1 MDPLRRRVGFQGGGM
16 DAGATGGGF
25 GMGVGGVGA
34 NPSGKGDTGLGG
46 NKGGKKNG
54 KKDGTKKDSTK
65 KDRTKELK
73 ALDKI
78 RFDKKTAFKTKK
90 GFLKDKF
97 GNIVRSKKQVD
108 RFNKQKALTK
118 FKRENPNLVE
128 ERQSLLDKAK
138 KNKISNTELDR
149 LGILNQQFQKNPTV
163 GMGPIESARYQFT
176 NQQFKDDLAKARKS
190 FSEIPTPFN
199 LAKRLATGIVGQFA
213 PKTQVAE
220 AQAVQA
226 QQPNVYGLDALTQN
240 VSDQFKNPSLNSFF
254 DKSPT
259 GKAMFDR
266 LTKEMGMT
274 EQQAIQ
280 RMGEMRM
287 SGTQFNQGGR
297 VQMGHGGMMPMSGM
311 MMSQSPTVIMNV
323 ANSGI
328 GGILDKFKQ
337 IRSEM

>member
-1 MDPLRRRVGFQGGGM
+1 MQGQSQRGGLRGGRRGKSSGGQGQSQRGGLR
-16 DAGATGGGF
+16 GGQRGK
-25 GMGVGGVGA
+25 
-34 NPSGKGDTGLGG
+34 PSGGAP
-46 NKGGKKNG
+46 
-54 KKDGTKKDSTK
+54 TKSPTRTK
-65 KDRTKELK
+65 TSPTKQDRTKELK

-78 RFDKKTAFKTKK
+78 RFDKKTAFQTKK

-108 RFNKQKALTK
+108 RFNQQKALTK
-118 FKRENPNLVE
+118 FKRENPNLVK

-176 NQQFKDDLAKARKS
+176 NQQFKDDLAKARRT

-199 LAKRLATGIVGQFA
+199 IARRLGAGILGQFA

-220 AQAVQA
+220 AQAIQA
-226 QQPNVYGLDALTQN
+226 QQPDVYGLDALA
-240 VSDQFKNPSLNSFF
+240 S
-254 DKSPT
+254 
-259 GKAMFDR
+259 R
-266 LTKEMGMT
+266 
-274 EQQAIQ
+274 
-280 RMGEMRM
+280 
-287 SGTQFNQGGR
+287 FNQGGR

-328 GGILDKFKQ
+328 GGILDKFFVLLLNHL
-337 IRSEM
+337 

>member
-1 MDPLRRRVGFQGGGM
+1 MSVENREAFKK
-16 DAGATGGGF
+16 GGF
-25 GMGVGGVGA
+25 RGRRSGRMGSVKGA
-34 NPSGKGDTGLGG
+34 RSRSTSTSTPSGFKGNRSARGASV
-46 NKGGKKNG
+46 KGETSRSRSRSTTSDAK
-54 KKDGTKKDSTK
+54 TSSTK
-65 KDRTKELK
+65 KDRSRELK

-78 RFDKKTAFKTKK
+78 RFDKKTAFQTKK

-108 RFNKQKALTK
+108 RFNKQKALTD
-118 FKRENPNLVE
+118 FKRKNPNLVE

-149 LGILNQQFQKNPTV
+149 LGILNQQFQKNPTI

-176 NQQFKDDLAKARKS
+176 NQQFKDDLAKARKT

-199 LAKRLATGIVGQFA
+199 LAKRLATGIVGKFA

-220 AQAVQA
+220 AQAIQA
-226 QQPNVYGLDALTQN
+226 QQPDVYGLDALA
-240 VSDQFKNPSLNSFF
+240 S
-254 DKSPT
+254 
-259 GKAMFDR
+259 R
-266 LTKEMGMT
+266 
-274 EQQAIQ
+274 
-280 RMGEMRM
+280 
-287 SGTQFNQGGR
+287 FNQGGR

>member
-1 MDPLRRRVGFQGGGM
+1 MQGQSQR
-16 DAGATGGGF
+16 GGF
-25 GMGVGGVGA
+25 
-34 NPSGKGDTGLGG
+34 
-46 NKGGKKNG
+46 KGGRRG
-54 KKDGTKKDSTK
+54 KSSDTTSTK
-65 KDRTKELK
+65 SSTQTKTSPTKQDRTKELK

-78 RFDKKTAFKTKK
+78 RFDKKTAFQTKK

-108 RFNKQKALTK
+108 RFNQQKALTK

-149 LGILNQQFQKNPTV
+149 LGILNQQFQKNPTI

-199 LAKRLATGIVGQFA
+199 LAKRLATGIVGKFA

-220 AQAVQA
+220 AQAIQA
-226 QQPNVYGLDALTQN
+226 QQPNVYGLDALTQ
-240 VSDQFKNPSLNSFF
+240 
-254 DKSPT
+254 
-259 GKAMFDR
+259 
-266 LTKEMGMT
+266 
-274 EQQAIQ
+274 
-280 RMGEMRM
+280 
-287 SGTQFNQGGR
+287 FNRGGR

-311 MMSQSPTVIMNV
+311 MMIQSPTVIMNV

>member
-1 MDPLRRRVGFQGGGM
+1 MQGQSQRGGLRGGKRGKSSGGQGQSQRGGLR
-16 DAGATGGGF
+16 GGQRGK
-25 GMGVGGVGA
+25 
-34 NPSGKGDTGLGG
+34 PSG
-46 NKGGKKNG
+46 
-54 KKDGTKKDSTK
+54 GTPTK
-65 KDRTKELK
+65 SPTRTKTSPTKQDRTKELK

-78 RFDKKTAFKTKK
+78 RFDKKTAFQTKK
-90 GFLKDKF
+90 GFLTDKF
-97 GNIVRSKKQVD
+97 GNLVRSKRQVD

-118 FKRENPNLVE
+118 FKRENPNLVK

-163 GMGPIESARYQFT
+163 GMGPIESTRYAFT
-176 NQQFKDDLAKARKS
+176 NQQFKDDLAKARRT

-199 LAKRLATGIVGQFA
+199 IARRLATGIAGQFA

-220 AQAVQA
+220 AQAIQA
-226 QQPNVYGLDALTQN
+226 QQPDVYGLNALA
-240 VSDQFKNPSLNSFF
+240 S
-254 DKSPT
+254 
-259 GKAMFDR
+259 R
-266 LTKEMGMT
+266 
-274 EQQAIQ
+274 
-280 RMGEMRM
+280 
-287 SGTQFNQGGR
+287 FNQGGR

-311 MMSQSPTVIMNV
+311 MMSESPTVIMNV

>member
-1 MDPLRRRVGFQGGGM
+1 MDPLRRRVGFRGGGM

-25 GMGVGGVGA
+25 GMGVGPSGVGA
-34 NPSGKGDTGLGG
+34 NPSGRGDTGLGG
-46 NKGGKKNG
+46 VSDRGGTNKSKSKS
-54 KKDGTKKDSTK
+54 KSK

-73 ALDKI
+73 ALEKV

-97 GNIVRSKKQVD
+97 GNLVRSKRQVD

-118 FKRENPNLVE
+118 FKRENPNLVK

-163 GMGPIESARYQFT
+163 GMGPIESTRYAFT
-176 NQQFKDDLAKARKS
+176 NQQFKDDLAKARRT
-190 FSEIPTPFN
+190 FSQIPTPFN
-199 LAKRLATGIVGQFA
+199 IARRLGAGILGQFA

-226 QQPNVYGLDALTQN
+226 QQPDVYGLDALA
-240 VSDQFKNPSLNSFF
+240 S
-254 DKSPT
+254 
-259 GKAMFDR
+259 R
-266 LTKEMGMT
+266 
-274 EQQAIQ
+274 
-280 RMGEMRM
+280 
-287 SGTQFNQGGR
+287 FNQGGR

-337 IRSEM
+337 IRSEI

>member
-1 MDPLRRRVGFQGGGM
+1 MQGQSQR
-16 DAGATGGGF
+16 GGF
-25 GMGVGGVGA
+25 RGGRRGKSSGGQGQSQRGGLKGGRRGK
-34 NPSGKGDTGLGG
+34 PSG
-46 NKGGKKNG
+46 
-54 KKDGTKKDSTK
+54 GTSTK
-65 KDRTKELK
+65 SSTRTKTSPTKQDRTKELK

-78 RFDKKTAFKTKK
+78 RFDKKTAFQTKK
-90 GFLKDKF
+90 GFLTDKF
-97 GNIVRSKKQVD
+97 GNLVRSKRQVD

-118 FKRENPNLVE
+118 FKRENPNLVK

-163 GMGPIESARYQFT
+163 GMGPIESTRYAFT
-176 NQQFKDDLAKARKS
+176 NQQFKDDLAKARRT

-199 LAKRLATGIVGQFA
+199 IARRLATGIVSQFA
-213 PKTQVAE
+213 PKTQIAE
-220 AQAVQA
+220 AQAIQA
-226 QQPNVYGLDALTQN
+226 QQPDVYGLDALA
-240 VSDQFKNPSLNSFF
+240 S
-254 DKSPT
+254 
-259 GKAMFDR
+259 R
-266 LTKEMGMT
+266 
-274 EQQAIQ
+274 
-280 RMGEMRM
+280 
-287 SGTQFNQGGR
+287 FNQGGR

>member
-1 MDPLRRRVGFQGGGM
+1 MQGQSQRGGLRGGKRGKSSGGQGQSQRGGLR
-16 DAGATGGGF
+16 GGQRGK
-25 GMGVGGVGA
+25 
-34 NPSGKGDTGLGG
+34 PSG
-46 NKGGKKNG
+46 
-54 KKDGTKKDSTK
+54 GTPTK
-65 KDRTKELK
+65 SPTRTKTSPTKQDRTKELK

-78 RFDKKTAFKTKK
+78 RFDKKTAFQTKK
-90 GFLKDKF
+90 GFLTDKF
-97 GNIVRSKKQVD
+97 GNLVRSKRQVD

-118 FKRENPNLVE
+118 FKRENPNLVK

-163 GMGPIESARYQFT
+163 GMGPIESTRYAFT
-176 NQQFKDDLAKARKS
+176 NQQFKDDLAKARRT

-199 LAKRLATGIVGQFA
+199 IARRLATGIAGQFA

-220 AQAVQA
+220 AQAIQA
-226 QQPNVYGLDALTQN
+226 QQPDVYGLNALA
-240 VSDQFKNPSLNSFF
+240 S
-254 DKSPT
+254 
-259 GKAMFDR
+259 R
-266 LTKEMGMT
+266 
-274 EQQAIQ
+274 
-280 RMGEMRM
+280 
-287 SGTQFNQGGR
+287 FNQGGR

>member
-1 MDPLRRRVGFQGGGM
+1 MQGQSQR
-16 DAGATGGGF
+16 GGF
-25 GMGVGGVGA
+25 RGGKRGKS
-34 NPSGKGDTGLGG
+34 SGSQGQSQRGG
-46 NKGGKKNG
+46 FKGGRRG
-54 KKDGTKKDSTK
+54 KSSDTTSTK
-65 KDRTKELK
+65 SSTQTKTSPTKQDRTKELK

-78 RFDKKTAFKTKK
+78 RFDKKTAFQTNK

-108 RFNKQKALTK
+108 RFNQQKALTK

-149 LGILNQQFQKNPTV
+149 LGILNQQFQKNPTI
-163 GMGPIESARYQFT
+163 GMGPIESARYAFT

-199 LAKRLATGIVGQFA
+199 LAKRLATGIVGKFA

-220 AQAVQA
+220 AQAIQA
-226 QQPNVYGLDALTQN
+226 QQPNVYGLDALTQ
-240 VSDQFKNPSLNSFF
+240 
-254 DKSPT
+254 
-259 GKAMFDR
+259 
-266 LTKEMGMT
+266 
-274 EQQAIQ
+274 
-280 RMGEMRM
+280 
-287 SGTQFNQGGR
+287 FNRGGR

>member
-1 MDPLRRRVGFQGGGM
+1 MQGQSQR
-16 DAGATGGGF
+16 GGF
-25 GMGVGGVGA
+25 RGGKRGKS
-34 NPSGKGDTGLGG
+34 SGSQGQSQRGG
-46 NKGGKKNG
+46 FKGGRRG
-54 KKDGTKKDSTK
+54 KSSDTTSTK
-65 KDRTKELK
+65 SSTQTKTSPTKQDRTKELK

-78 RFDKKTAFKTKK
+78 RFDKKTAFQTKK

-108 RFNKQKALTK
+108 RFNQQKALTK

-149 LGILNQQFQKNPTV
+149 LGILNQQFQKNPTI
-163 GMGPIESARYQFT
+163 GMGPIESARYAFT

-199 LAKRLATGIVGQFA
+199 LAKRLATGIVGKFA

-220 AQAVQA
+220 AQAIQA
-226 QQPNVYGLDALTQN
+226 QQPNVYGLDALTQ
-240 VSDQFKNPSLNSFF
+240 
-254 DKSPT
+254 
-259 GKAMFDR
+259 
-266 LTKEMGMT
+266 
-274 EQQAIQ
+274 
-280 RMGEMRM
+280 
-287 SGTQFNQGGR
+287 FNRGGR

>member
-1 MDPLRRRVGFQGGGM
+1 MQGQSQR
-16 DAGATGGGF
+16 GGF
-25 GMGVGGVGA
+25 RGGRRGKSSGGQGQSQRGGLKGGRRGK
-34 NPSGKGDTGLGG
+34 PSG
-46 NKGGKKNG
+46 
-54 KKDGTKKDSTK
+54 GTSTK
-65 KDRTKELK
+65 SSTRTKTSPTKQDRTKELK

-78 RFDKKTAFKTKK
+78 RFDKKTAFQTKK
-90 GFLKDKF
+90 GFLTDKF

-108 RFNKQKALTK
+108 RFNQQKALTK
-118 FKRENPNLVE
+118 FKRENPNLVK

-163 GMGPIESARYQFT
+163 GMGPIESTRYAFT
-176 NQQFKDDLAKARKS
+176 NQQFKDDLAKARRT

-199 LAKRLATGIVGQFA
+199 IARRLATGIVSQFA
-213 PKTQVAE
+213 PKTQIAE
-220 AQAVQA
+220 AQAIQA
-226 QQPNVYGLDALTQN
+226 QQPDVYGLDALA
-240 VSDQFKNPSLNSFF
+240 S
-254 DKSPT
+254 
-259 GKAMFDR
+259 R
-266 LTKEMGMT
+266 
-274 EQQAIQ
+274 
-280 RMGEMRM
+280 
-287 SGTQFNQGGR
+287 FNQGGR

>member
-1 MDPLRRRVGFQGGGM
+1 MQGQSQR
-16 DAGATGGGF
+16 GGF
-25 GMGVGGVGA
+25 RGGKRGKS
-34 NPSGKGDTGLGG
+34 SGSQGQNQGQSQRGG
-46 NKGGKKNG
+46 FKGGKRG
-54 KKDGTKKDSTK
+54 KSSFKGRRSARGASVKGATSRSTTSDAKTSSTK
-65 KDRTKELK
+65 KDRSRELK
-73 ALDKI
+73 VLDKI
-78 RFDKKTAFKTKK
+78 RFDKKTGFQTKK

-108 RFNKQKALTK
+108 RFNQQKALTD

-176 NQQFKDDLAKARKS
+176 NQQFKDDLAKARRT

-199 LAKRLATGIVGQFA
+199 IARRLATGIAGQFA

-220 AQAVQA
+220 AQAIQA
-226 QQPNVYGLDALTQN
+226 QQPDVYGLNALA
-240 VSDQFKNPSLNSFF
+240 S
-254 DKSPT
+254 
-259 GKAMFDR
+259 R
-266 LTKEMGMT
+266 
-274 EQQAIQ
+274 
-280 RMGEMRM
+280 
-287 SGTQFNQGGR
+287 FNQGGR

>member
-1 MDPLRRRVGFQGGGM
+1 MQGQSQR
-16 DAGATGGGF
+16 GGF
-25 GMGVGGVGA
+25 RGGKRGKS
-34 NPSGKGDTGLGG
+34 SGSQGQSQRGG
-46 NKGGKKNG
+46 FKGGRRG
-54 KKDGTKKDSTK
+54 KSSDTTSTKSSTQTKTTSTK
-65 KDRTKELK
+65 KDRSRELK

-78 RFDKKTAFKTKK
+78 RFDKKTAFQTKK

-108 RFNKQKALTK
+108 RFNQQKALTK

-149 LGILNQQFQKNPTV
+149 LGILNQQFQKNPTI
-163 GMGPIESARYQFT
+163 GMGPIESARYAFT

-199 LAKRLATGIVGQFA
+199 LAKRLATGIVGKFA

-220 AQAVQA
+220 AQAIQA
-226 QQPNVYGLDALTQN
+226 QQPNVYGLDALTQ
-240 VSDQFKNPSLNSFF
+240 
-254 DKSPT
+254 
-259 GKAMFDR
+259 
-266 LTKEMGMT
+266 
-274 EQQAIQ
+274 
-280 RMGEMRM
+280 
-287 SGTQFNQGGR
+287 FNRGGR

>member
-1 MDPLRRRVGFQGGGM
+1 MQGQSQRGGLRGGKRGKSSGGQGQSQRGGLKGGRRGK
-16 DAGATGGGF
+16 
-25 GMGVGGVGA
+25 
-34 NPSGKGDTGLGG
+34 PSG
-46 NKGGKKNG
+46 
-54 KKDGTKKDSTK
+54 GTSTK
-65 KDRTKELK
+65 SSTRTKTSPTKQDRTKELK

-78 RFDKKTAFKTKK
+78 RFDKKTAFQTKK
-90 GFLKDKF
+90 GFLTDKF

-108 RFNKQKALTK
+108 RFNQQKALTK
-118 FKRENPNLVE
+118 FKRENPNLVK

-163 GMGPIESARYQFT
+163 GMGPIESTRYAFT
-176 NQQFKDDLAKARKS
+176 NQQFKDDLAKARRT

-199 LAKRLATGIVGQFA
+199 IARRLATGIVSQFA
-213 PKTQVAE
+213 PKTQIAE
-220 AQAVQA
+220 AQAIQA
-226 QQPNVYGLDALTQN
+226 QQPDVYGLDALA
-240 VSDQFKNPSLNSFF
+240 S
-254 DKSPT
+254 
-259 GKAMFDR
+259 R
-266 LTKEMGMT
+266 
-274 EQQAIQ
+274 
-280 RMGEMRM
+280 
-287 SGTQFNQGGR
+287 FNQGGR